1 MAGREGQ
8 LARALR
14 ERSSSAVTIHALGRP
29 ELDVTDRLSVA
40 RAVLQFPPDVIV
52 NAAAFTTVDQ
62 AESDQAA
69 AFAVNRDGARNVALA
84 AAESG
89 VPLIHVSTDYVF
101 GGDKAEPYVETDM
114 AGPINVYGA
123 SKLAGE
129 QAVAAAWEG
138 PVIVRSAWLHA
149 PFGRNFVRT
158 MLRLAA
164 QREVIDVVAD
174 QRGSPTF
181 APDLAAVILQ
191 IAARI
196 VAEPAASDWRGIFH
210 AVNAGEASWAELAE
224 WVFACSRARGG
235 PYARVR
241 PILAEDFVA
250 AAARPRSS
258 RLDTD
263 KLRQAF
269 GIELRPWQE
278 AVEESVSL
286 ILHADKT
293 GAP

>member
-1 MAGREGQ
+1 MAGHNGQ
-8 LARALR
+8 LAWALR
-14 ERSSSAVTIHALGRP
+14 GMSSSAVTIHVLGRP
-29 ELDVTDRLSVA
+29 ELDVTDRVSVG
-40 RAVLQFPPDVIV
+40 RAVAQVSPDVII
-52 NAAAFTTVDQ
+52 NAAAYTAVDQ

-69 AFAVNRDGARNVALA
+69 AFAVNRDGARNIARA
-84 AAESG
+84 AAEFG

-101 GGDKAEPYVETDM
+101 GGDKAEPYIETDM

-129 QAVAAAWEG
+129 QAVAAACESH
-138 PVIVRSAWLHA
+138 VIVRSAWLHG

-191 IAARI
+191 MAARI
-196 VAEPAASDWRGIFH
+196 VAEPAASGWRGTFH

-224 WVFACSRARGG
+224 WVFAFSRARGG

-241 PILAEDFVA
+241 PVPAEDFA
-250 AAARPRSS
+250 SAAARPRNS
-258 RLDTD
+258 RLNTD
-263 KLRQAF
+263 KLRQTF

-286 ILHADKT
+286 ILGADKT